1 MADQRSLSWLL
12 APVHVAALATG
23 AKSFCDNP
31 VIGSPRLNRAGLHV
45 ARIRL
50 AQRMTAWRRG
60 RLAGL
65 VGDEDRA
72 AFHRDGFVIKRNFL
86 PDADYHA
93 VKQQVL
99 AFSAPARHQFQGDA
113 MTRRMTLD
121 RSALASLPALR
132 TVVESPQWLGL
143 VRYVG
148 SFRLEPLVYIQ
159 TIFAQ
164 VLPAER
170 DPQTDL
176 HADTFH
182 SSVKAWLFLTDVAA
196 DQGPFVYVPGS
207 HRMTRRQLAWERRA
221 SLTAAQSPDNESAHG
236 SLRITPA
243 AVRRLGFGEPR
254 VFAVAQNTLI
264 VADTLG
270 FHARGVSA
278 GPSARLEIWAYGRR
292 NPFLPWLGLDPAA
305 MPFVK
310 GRAVPLHWS
319 LLDALERFRVGRNPW
334 RPEGISTA
342 LAPPGVIAGQG

>member
-1 MADQRSLSWLL
+1 MAGRPLLSWLL

-31 VIGSPRLNRAGLHV
+31 IIGSPRLNRAGLHI

-50 AQRMTAWRRG
+50 AQRMTEWRRE
-60 RLAGL
+60 RLAAL
-65 VGDEDRA
+65 IGDEDRT
-72 AFHRDGFVIKRNFL
+72 AFDRDGFVIKHNFL
-86 PDADYHA
+86 SDADYRA
-93 VKQQVL
+93 VKRQVL
-99 AFSAPARHQFQGDA
+99 ALSAPARRQFQGDA
-113 MTRRMTLD
+113 MTRRITLD
-121 RSALASLPALR
+121 RGVLASLPALR
-132 TVVESPQWLGL
+132 RMLESPQWLGL

-164 VLPAER
+164 ARPAHR

-207 HRMTRRQLAWERRA
+207 HRMTRRRLAWERRA
-221 SLTAAQSPDNESAHG
+221 SLTAARNPDPESARG
-236 SLRITPA
+236 SLRITPLA
-243 AVRRLGFGEPR
+243 LRRLGFGAPR
-254 VFAVAQNTLI
+254 VFAVPQNTLI

-278 GPSARLEIWAYGRR
+278 APSARLEIWAYGRR

-305 MPFVK
+305 MPLVK

-319 LLDALERFRVGRNPW
+319 ILDALERLQVGRNPW
-334 RPEGISTA
+334 RPEGVSTA
-342 LAPPGVIAGQG
+342 LAPPRVMIGQG